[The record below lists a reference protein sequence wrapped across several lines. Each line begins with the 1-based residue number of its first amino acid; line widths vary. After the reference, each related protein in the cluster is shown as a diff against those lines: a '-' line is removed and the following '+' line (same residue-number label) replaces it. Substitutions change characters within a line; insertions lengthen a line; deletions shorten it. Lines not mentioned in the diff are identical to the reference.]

1 MSNTNDRG
9 DCPKIC
15 WGLAALASL
24 LTFVLLLAVAEWGF
38 FASLVVAVVLLVGLG
53 VLLNRFL
60 CGAPAVPAQRPAGA
74 GASQGRVAK
83 SGATGTVAA
92 ATAARV
98 DTHPVEP
105 DPAVA
110 PEAQGSPDPQAAAV
124 ADTPPVAEERPRVA
138 PSAALAGEAELAER
152 KGEWRYAGAETAS
165 RPDPTSEPVQ
175 TPEPVIEAMPEPVAP
190 PPAEPVIEIPE
201 DAGPRV
207 LPSTP
212 LAGQADLASRKGT
225 WVYTAPAAEPAPAPA
240 PVGEDYDKDGIFE
253 GKDEG
258 EKPAMLDGPRAGGAD
273 DLKQVKGI
281 GPKLEKLCNT
291 LGIYHFDQIAN
302 WTDQEIAWVDAN
314 LEGFKG
320 RVSRDQWVA
329 QAKVL
334 AEGGQTEFSSRVKGG
349 DVY

>member
-1 MSNTNDRG
+1 MTNTTERG

-15 WGLAALASL
+15 WGLAALAAL
-24 LTFVLLLAVAEWGF
+24 LTFVLLLAVGEWGF
-38 FASLVVAVVLLVGLG
+38 FAALVVAVVLLVGLG

-60 CGAPAVPAQRPAGA
+60 CGAPSVPAPR
-74 GASQGRVAK
+74 
-83 SGATGTVAA
+83 A
-92 ATAARV
+92 ATATPARAK
-98 DTHPVEP
+98 TGPA
-105 DPAVA
+105 DPA
-110 PEAQGSPDPQAAAV
+110 PEAAPEAPATAVTDAAPA
-124 ADTPPVAEERPRVA
+124 AQERPRVA
-138 PSAALAGEAELAER
+138 PSTPLAGEAELAER
-152 KGEWRYAGAETAS
+152 KGEWRYTGAAPAA
-165 RPDPTSEPVQ
+165 RPQ
-175 TPEPVIEAMPEPVAP
+175 ATPEPTPDPVIEATPDPVAP
-190 PPAEPVIEIPE
+190 PPSVEPVAETPE

-212 LAGQADLASRKGT
+212 LAGQAELASRKGT
-225 WVYTAPAAEPAPAPA
+225 WVYTAPAAEPTAAPM
-240 PVGEDYDKDGIFE
+240 GEDYDRDGIFE

-258 EKPAMLDGPRAGGAD
+258 EKPAMLDAPRDGGAD

-281 GPKLEKLCNT
+281 GAKLEQLCHS

-329 QAKVL
+329 QARVL
-334 AEGGQTEFSSRVKGG
+334 AEGGQTEFSSRVKDG